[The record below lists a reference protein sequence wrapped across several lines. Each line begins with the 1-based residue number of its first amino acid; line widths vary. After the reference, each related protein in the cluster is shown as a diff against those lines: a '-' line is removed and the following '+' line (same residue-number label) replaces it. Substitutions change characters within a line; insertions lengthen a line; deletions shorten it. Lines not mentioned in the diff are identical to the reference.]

1 MAQYRLSH
9 SADQDFFD
17 IYIYVAQTFGVKQA
31 EAYTAG
37 MQVRFQEI
45 ADTPVYIRQSTA
57 SGRDIAVVFTAFM
70 QFITVKR
77 DNSYEKH

>member
-17 IYIYVAQTFGVKQA
+17 IYIYGAQTFGVKQA

-45 ADTPVYIRQSTA
+45 ADTPRLYQTVDSIRQGYRRSIYGVHA
-57 SGRDIAVVFTAFM
+57 IYYRQEG
-70 QFITVKR
+70 
-77 DNSYEKH
+77 